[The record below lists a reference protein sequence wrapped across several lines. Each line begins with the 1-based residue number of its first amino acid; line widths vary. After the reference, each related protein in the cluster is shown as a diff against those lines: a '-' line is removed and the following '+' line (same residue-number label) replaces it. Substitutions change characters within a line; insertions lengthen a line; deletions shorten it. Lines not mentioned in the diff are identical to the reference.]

1 MIRIGYV
8 LRELG
13 RNLRRHSGTALVSLL
28 SLTLLFLL
36 FDLFWIAARTSDRFY
51 RDLISEIEVE
61 VFVDEALADSAVAGV
76 SNRLIGINGVL
87 DFEYISRQQARRR
100 LIDIVGTDLLA
111 GYDSINPLPRSYV
124 LTIDDTFLTTTALDT
139 IEAHLLALEG
149 VGSVHFSREWLDKA
163 ERAKSIILQ
172 IGLVLGGLILAAALT
187 GSANNIRLMTK
198 ARAVGFRQMLFQGSG
213 RLFIAFPFLI
223 ESFLISGLSAA
234 LGWGLIWYGRSRIG
248 LSRIEIVFPYQDE
261 IILFCAVVA
270 VLGAL
275 SSYLGLRKLLKD

>member
-1 MIRIGYV
+1 MIRVGYI
-8 LRELG
+8 LREFG
-13 RNLRRHSGTALVSLL
+13 RNLRRHAGTALVSLL

-36 FDLFWIAARTSDRFY
+36 FDLFWIAAKTSDRFY

-61 VFVDEALADSAVAGV
+61 LFIDEAMADSAVTEV
-76 SNRLIGINGVL
+76 SNQLISIDGVL
-87 DFEYISRQQARRR
+87 DFEYISREKARQR
-100 LIDIVGTDLLA
+100 LSDMIGVDLLA

-124 LTIDDTFLTTTALDT
+124 LTIDNYFLNTAELDT
-139 IEAHLLALEG
+139 IEKQLLAIDG
-149 VGSVHFSREWLDKA
+149 ISSVYFSREWLDKA

-198 ARAVGFRQMLFQGSG
+198 ARAVGFRQMLLQGSG

-223 ESFLISGLSAA
+223 ESFLISGISAA
-234 LGWGLIWYGRSRIG
+234 LGWGLIWYGKSRIG
-248 LSRIEIVFPYQDE
+248 LSQIEIIFPYRNE
-261 IILFCAVVA
+261 IILFCVVAA

-275 SSYLGLRKLLKD
+275 SSYIGLRKLLKD

>member
-8 LRELG
+8 LREFG
-13 RNLRRHSGTALVSLL
+13 RNLRRHAGTALVSLL

-36 FDLFWIAARTSDRFY
+36 FDLFWIAAGTSDRFY

-61 VFVDEALADSAVAGV
+61 LFVDESLADSAVTGL
-76 SNRLIGINGVL
+76 SNHLIAVNGVL
-87 DFEYISRQQARRR
+87 DFEYISREQARLR
-100 LIDIVGTDLLA
+100 LIDMVGTDLLA

-124 LTIDDTFLTTTALDT
+124 LTIDETFLTTAALDK
-139 IEAHLLALEG
+139 IETQLLVIEG

-187 GSANNIRLMTK
+187 GSANNIRLMTR
-198 ARAVGFRQMLFQGSG
+198 ARAVGFRQMLLQGAG

-223 ESFLISGLSAA
+223 ESLLISGVSAA
-234 LGWGLIWYGRSRIG
+234 LGWGLIWYAKSRVG
-248 LSRIEIVFPYQDE
+248 LARIEIVFPHQDE
-261 IILFCAVVA
+261 IILFCVAAA
-270 VLGAL
+270 VLGAF